1 MNSLRILL
9 AQHRL
14 LSAQLKEI
22 EEARQRVV
30 NVAKPDRLQRMI
42 QALARVVG
50 VGVETATVLVHEVF
64 SRSFKDR
71 RALGAF
77 VGLTGTPYN
86 SGSAKTEQGIS
97 KNGNARV
104 RRMLS
109 QLAWRWLGH
118 QPESALAQWFNAR
131 LGGAKGRMK
140 KVLIVA
146 LMRKL
151 VIALW
156 RLAETGEVPIG
167 ARLAAR

>member
-1 MNSLRILL
+1 M
-9 AQHRL
+9 
-14 LSAQLKEI
+14 
-22 EEARQRVV
+22 
-30 NVAKPDRLQRMI
+30 
-42 QALARVVG
+42 
-50 VGVETATVLVHEVF
+50 
-64 SRSFKDR
+64 
-71 RALGAF
+71 
-77 VGLTGTPYN
+77 TGTPYN
-86 SGSAKTEQGIS
+86 SGGAKTEQGIS

-156 RLAETGEVPIG
+156 RLAETGEVPMG

>member
-1 MNSLRILL
+1 MV
-9 AQHRL
+9 A
-14 LSAQLKEI
+14 EI
-22 EEARQRVV
+22 TADPDDS
-30 NVAKPDRLQRMI
+30 KPDRLQRMT
-42 QALARVVG
+42 QAPARVVG
-50 VGVETATVLVHEVF
+50 VGVETATVPVHEVF

-86 SGSAKTEQGIS
+86 SGSSKTEQGIS